1 MVCMHKSN
9 EQVTHTDEKAA
20 QENLHVQSTEHQ
32 QSLLTAASNRNK
44 KHNKHFLFAIAV
56 ATNSIQLISELIS
69 QHENLNIFD
78 KHGRTLVHW
87 SVACGNAEILETLL
101 KNGAS
106 TSIPDNFGIYPIHY
120 STQLKCTKT
129 SEKILSILLKYG
141 SSPNVTDSEN
151 QTPLIWSALLS
162 DNVSVAKRLF
172 DAGGNAFVRNKDS
185 LTALHCA
192 ASHGNVQFLHLLF
205 NYVESNSIV
214 NITDRNGCTPLFYA
228 AAYGHADCARCLL
241 ENGASVNCKDHTG
254 KTASHYAVIK
264 SQLQI
269 LSILYNHG
277 ANVDAK
283 DNFGCT
289 LMHEATQTGN
299 LEIVQWLI
307 ERSRSIDDKD
317 SKGRTPWQI
326 ANGNK
331 NHSLCNILKRTE
343 SQLDS
348 IVTNDPDP
356 FSSANNFL
364 EKTEQSFVN
373 KEEQECYY
381 TIYRRLGSD
390 LKLPNGQ
397 HHFYPLKEK
406 RCFDNKLCW
415 NEKNNFPNEEC
426 KLNVTNTA
434 ETTKVITIT
443 TETKLNEPI
452 EEKSTDKIEAF
463 HDVADYARKLTSNGL
478 SILKEENE
486 NNSYI
491 QIIKHSTGQNGE
503 NCNRTE
509 DDFYNTRLAEQRLK
523 EQSQENRQNDHHQS
537 FINCCHL
544 SNDKQKKQF
553 EDTHTEC
560 SNTYDELEN
569 ERKLFALNFDEKKS
583 GGCSTLANQI
593 KNTTLCRPELQT
605 FSAKQYLNLSVPKK
619 VERLLMHELC
629 NLHKIEDF
637 CTKIKEDII
646 VKTMIKSFLNNFKS
660 VTGQCV
666 ADVPKFSTF
675 KSWERALNDNLQ
687 WIRNAEKISQK
698 QGEDQKNCMLCILK
712 DEKHC
717 WGIFKN
723 LYDHKHVSNSRK
735 SFSKYHLKITLKK
748 EMEHFTLISFI
759 KFHTS

>member
-1 MVCMHKSN
+1 MSN
-9 EQVTHTDEKAA
+9 EQVAHKDEKAA
-20 QENLHVQSTEHQ
+20 QENLHVQSTEHR
-32 QSLLTAASNRNK
+32 QSLLTAASNRNN
-44 KHNKHFLFAIAV
+44 KHNKHFLFVIAV
-56 ATNSIQLISELIS
+56 ATNSI
-69 QHENLNIFD
+69 H
-78 KHGRTLVHW
+78 
-87 SVACGNAEILETLL
+87 
-101 KNGAS
+101 
-106 TSIPDNFGIYPIHY
+106 
-120 STQLKCTKT
+120 TQLKCTKT

-162 DNVSVAKRLF
+162 DNVAVAKRLF
-172 DAGGNAFVRNKDS
+172 DAGSNAFVRNKDS

-214 NITDRNGCTPLFYA
+214 NITDRNGCTALFYA
-228 AAYGHADCARCLL
+228 VAYGHTDCASCLL

-269 LSILYNHG
+269 LSILYNYG

-326 ANGNK
+326 ANANK

-348 IVTNDPDP
+348 IVTDDPDP
-356 FSSANNFL
+356 FSLANNFL

-415 NEKNNFPNEEC
+415 NEKNNFANEEC
-426 KLNVTNTA
+426 KLNVTNAA

-452 EEKSTDKIEAF
+452 TNSTDKIEAF

-509 DDFYNTRLAEQRLK
+509 DDFYNTRIAEQRLK
-523 EQSQENRQNDHHQS
+523 EQSQENWQNDHHQS
-537 FINCCHL
+537 FINCCHS

-553 EDTHTEC
+553 EDTHTE
-560 SNTYDELEN
+560 SN
-569 ERKLFALNFDEKKS
+569 
-583 GGCSTLANQI
+583 QM

-675 KSWERALNDNLQ
+675 KSWERALNDNLN

-698 QGEDQKNCMLCILK
+698 QGEHQKNCMLCILK

-723 LYDHKHVSNSRK
+723 LYDHKHVSNSQKRWK
-735 SFSKYHLKITLKK
+735 
-748 EMEHFTLISFI
+748 
-759 KFHTS
+759 

>member
-1 MVCMHKSN
+1 
-9 EQVTHTDEKAA
+9 
-20 QENLHVQSTEHQ
+20 
-32 QSLLTAASNRNK
+32 LLTAASNRNN

-56 ATNSIQLISELIS
+56 ATNSIQLIKELIS
-69 QHENLNIFD
+69 QHENFNIFD

-106 TSIPDNFGIYPIHY
+106 TSIADNFGIYPIHY
-120 STQLKCTKT
+120 STQLKCTET

-172 DAGGNAFVRNKDS
+172 DAGGNALIRNKDS

-205 NYVESNSIV
+205 KYVENSSVV
-214 NITDRNGCTPLFYA
+214 NISDRNGCTPLFYA
-228 AAYGHADCARCLL
+228 VAYGHIECASCLL
-241 ENGASVNCKDHTG
+241 ENGASVNYKDHSG
-254 KTASHYAVIK
+254 KTAGHYAVIK

-269 LSILYNHG
+269 LSILYDYG

-289 LMHEATQTGN
+289 LLHEATQTGN

-307 ERSRSIDDKD
+307 ERSGSIDDKD
-317 SKGRTPWQI
+317 SRGRTPWQI
-326 ANGNK
+326 ANANK
-331 NHSLCNILKRTE
+331 NRSLCNILKRTE
-343 SQLDS
+343 SQLNS
-348 IVTNDPDP
+348 IVAEDPDA
-356 FSSANNFL
+356 FSLCNNFL
-364 EKTEQSFVN
+364 EKKEQSIVN

-397 HHFYPLKEK
+397 HHFFPLKEK
-406 RCFDNKLCW
+406 QCFDNKLCC
-415 NEKNNFPNEEC
+415 NEKNNFANEEC
-426 KLNVTNTA
+426 KVNITNTA

-443 TETKLNEPI
+443 TTETKLNEPVTTSSGKT
-452 EEKSTDKIEAF
+452 ETF

-478 SILKEENE
+478 SIFKEENE

-503 NCNRTE
+503 NCNRRD
-509 DDFYNTRLAEQRLK
+509 DDFYNTRLAEQCLK
-523 EQSQENRQNDHHQS
+523 EQSQEDWQNDHHQS
-537 FINCCHL
+537 FINCCHS
-544 SNDKQKKQF
+544 SNDKQKKQLD
-553 EDTHTEC
+553 DTHTE
-560 SNTYDELEN
+560 SNTYDEHEN
-569 ERKLFALNFDEKKS
+569 ERKLFSLNFDEKNT
-583 GGCSTLANQI
+583 GGCSTLSHQI

-637 CTKIKEDII
+637 CAKIKEDII
-646 VKTMIKSFLNNFKS
+646 VKTMIKSFLNNFKN
-660 VTGQCV
+660 VTGHCV
-666 ADVPKFSTF
+666 ADIPKFSTF
-675 KSWERALNDNLQ
+675 KSWERALNDNLN
-687 WIRNAEKISQK
+687 WIRDAERISQK
-698 QGEDQKNCMLCILK
+698 QAEHQKVKKIARIFESAYFIIECI
-712 DEKHC
+712 
-717 WGIFKN
+717 
-723 LYDHKHVSNSRK
+723 
-735 SFSKYHLKITLKK
+735 
-748 EMEHFTLISFI
+748 
-759 KFHTS
+759 

>member
-1 MVCMHKSN
+1 MSDTMHQIAELCFSKTSTFHKSN
-9 EQVTHTDEKAA
+9 EQVAHDDEQAVE
-20 QENLHVQSTEHQ
+20 ENLHVQLPDHQ
-32 QSLLTAASNRNK
+32 QSLLTTASNRNN

-56 ATNSIQLISELIS
+56 ASNSIQLIKELIS
-69 QHENLNIFD
+69 QHENFNIFD
-78 KHGRTLVHW
+78 KQGRTLVHW

-120 STQLKCTKT
+120 STQLKCTET

-151 QTPLIWSALLS
+151 QTPLIWSALSS
-162 DNVSVAKRLF
+162 DNVSVAKRLL
-172 DAGGNAFVRNKDS
+172 DAGGNALVRNKDS

-205 NYVESNSIV
+205 KYIESSSVV
-214 NITDRNGCTPLFYA
+214 NISDRNGCTPLFYA
-228 AAYGHADCARCLL
+228 VAYGHIECASCLL
-241 ENGASVNCKDHTG
+241 ENGASVNYKDHSG
-254 KTASHYAVIK
+254 KTVGHYAVIK

-269 LSILYNHG
+269 LSILYDYG

-289 LMHEATQTGN
+289 LLHEATQAGN

-307 ERSRSIDDKD
+307 ERSGSIDDKD
-317 SKGRTPWQI
+317 SRGRTPWQI
-326 ANGNK
+326 ANANK
-331 NHSLCNILKRTE
+331 DRSLCNILKCTE
-343 SQLDS
+343 SQLNS
-348 IVTNDPDP
+348 IAAEDADP
-356 FSSANNFL
+356 FSLCNNFL
-364 EKTEQSFVN
+364 EKKEQSFLN
-373 KEEQECYY
+373 KEEQAFYY
-381 TIYRRLGSD
+381 TIYQRLGSD

-406 RCFDNKLCW
+406 QCFDNKLCC
-415 NEKNNFPNEEC
+415 NEKNDYANDEC
-426 KLNVTNTA
+426 KVNIPNTA

-443 TETKLNEPI
+443 TETKLNEPVPT
-452 EEKSTDKIEAF
+452 SSGKIETL

-478 SILKEENE
+478 SIFKEENE

-491 QIIKHSTGQNGE
+491 QIIKHSTRQNGE
-503 NCNRTE
+503 NCNRRD
-509 DDFYNTRLAEQRLK
+509 DDFYNTRLAEQCLK
-523 EQSQENRQNDHHQS
+523 EQSQKDWQNDHHQLYIKCS
-537 FINCCHL
+537 HS
-544 SNDKQKKQF
+544 SNDKQKKQLD
-553 EDTHTEC
+553 DTHTE
-560 SNTYDELEN
+560 SNTYDEREN
-569 ERKLFALNFDEKKS
+569 ERKLFSLNFDEKNTD
-583 GGCSTLANQI
+583 GCCSTLSSQI

-619 VERLLMHELC
+619 VERLIMHELC

-637 CTKIKEDII
+637 CAKIKEDII

-666 ADVPKFSTF
+666 ADFPKFSTF
-675 KSWERALNDNLQ
+675 KSWERALNDNLN
-687 WIRNAEKISQK
+687 WIRNAERISQK
-698 QGEDQKNCMLCILK
+698 QAEHQKNCMLCLLK

-735 SFSKYHLKITLKK
+735 PFCNIT
-748 EMEHFTLISFI
+748 
-759 KFHTS
+759 